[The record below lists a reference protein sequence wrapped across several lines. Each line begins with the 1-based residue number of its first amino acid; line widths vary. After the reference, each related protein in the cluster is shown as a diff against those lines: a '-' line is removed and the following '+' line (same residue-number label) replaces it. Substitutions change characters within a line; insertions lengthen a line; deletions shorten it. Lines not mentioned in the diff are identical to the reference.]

1 MKPDGA
7 RAVLAI
13 ASLMAALAFSVSIG
27 HGFHEAMEGM
37 SMHGLGICV
46 VILSAA
52 GAVAVAAAAVV
63 ASPVFAAPKAVLC
76 PAAVVLAAPLDARAR
91 ASPAYLQR
99 FLA

>member
-13 ASLMAALAFSVSIG
+13 ASLAAALAFYVSVG
-27 HGFHEAMEGM
+27 HGLHEAMEGM
-37 SMHGLGICV
+37 STHGLGVCM
-46 VILSAA
+46 VILAA
-52 GAVAVAAAAVV
+52 GVVAVATAAVV
-63 ASPVFAAPKAVLC
+63 ASPVFAAPRAVLG

>member
-1 MKPDGA
+1 
-7 RAVLAI
+7 
-13 ASLMAALAFSVSIG
+13 MAALVFYVSIG
-27 HGFHEAMEGM
+27 HGLHEAMEGM

-46 VILSAA
+46 VILAAA

-63 ASPVFAAPKAVLC
+63 ASPVFAAPKAVFG
-76 PAAVVLAAPLDARAR
+76 PAAMVPAAAPLDARAR